1 MVLGLD
7 VDVKVVENEVSVAVE
22 RVGAEVASVELT
34 WVAEVEDALD
44 ENVAVEEV
52 RDIVVLGSEVWLGF
66 VEVGL
71 VGVGSEELT
80 VEFIEVVW
88 EFEEDDELA
97 LAEVDEADASPLDKL
112 LGEKFAGEDVQTI
125 EPVSEESE
133 DEGTYYC
140 YISSRFK

>member
-52 RDIVVLGSEVWLGF
+52 RDIVVLGFEVWLGC

-80 VEFIEVVW
+80 VGLIEVIW
-88 EFEEDDELA
+88 ELEEDDELA
-97 LAEVDEADASPLDKL
+97 LAEVDEVDAVVDDADAVVD
-112 LGEKFAGEDVQTI
+112 EADAIV
-125 EPVSEESE
+125 ESA
-133 DEGTYYC
+133 D
-140 YISSRFK
+140 SA